1 MSSLGDHI
9 DKLVERKVEDSGSG
23 AGALIAAIRLLNRGG
38 VVRWAL
44 RVLTKEVEFNG
55 ERKPLM
61 EWVLAKYVG
70 ESQCPTVTH
79 FVAPFFEMGMKLATA
94 WLHADEEPIK
104 QLLSDPAIRRGG
116 IVTTLRGHSTVRRYN
131 AAEATSPPI
140 LHSVELHKR
149 LQPEVHALLPK
160 RR

>member
-116 IVTTLRGHSTVRRYN
+116 IVTTLRGGIALFGVTTPQKLPAHS
-131 AAEATSPPI
+131 S
-140 LHSVELHKR
+140 
-149 LQPEVHALLPK
+149 
-160 RR
+160 